1 MLGFFLYIWCNTKI
15 KNMSDI
21 RRDLNRIEELFEK
34 YELTTVTLYAKRNQM
49 TRKTVYNK
57 IDKGKL
63 KMVTFG
69 GTNFILGKKYL
80 YNGEIK
86 E

>member
-1 MLGFFLYIWCNTKI
+1 
-15 KNMSDI
+15 MSDI

-57 IDKGKL
+57 IHKGKL